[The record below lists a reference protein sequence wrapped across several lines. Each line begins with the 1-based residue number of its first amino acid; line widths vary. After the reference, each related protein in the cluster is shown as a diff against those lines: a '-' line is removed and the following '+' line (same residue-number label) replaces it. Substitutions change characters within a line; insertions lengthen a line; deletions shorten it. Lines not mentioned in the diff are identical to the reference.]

1 MYNRYI
7 PGGAVYSR
15 ITGEK
20 EQEPLNA
27 PVHTQQPYADGTEPE
42 EREGKKSGG
51 LAGILKILKLEEL
64 DTGDILLLLIML
76 FLFLEGDDMELVIT
90 LGLILVLSL

>member
-1 MYNRYI
+1 
-7 PGGAVYSR
+7 VYSR

-42 EREGKKSGG
+42 SKRGKK
-51 LAGILKILKLEEL
+51 A
-64 DTGDILLLLIML
+64 
-76 FLFLEGDDMELVIT
+76 EGWP
-90 LGLILVLSL
+90 GF